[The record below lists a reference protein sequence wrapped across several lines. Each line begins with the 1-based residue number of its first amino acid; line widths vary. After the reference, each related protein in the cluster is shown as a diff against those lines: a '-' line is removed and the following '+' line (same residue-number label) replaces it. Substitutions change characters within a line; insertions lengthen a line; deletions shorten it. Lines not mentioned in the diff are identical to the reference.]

1 MSEVRDVVAAASQL
15 TDAEF
20 LEVVRAVAA
29 GRPGLG
35 ALLAAVD
42 VGAAVPAEDPVTAE
56 VVPHFAPG
64 VPEPDYT
71 AGGVPEP
78 DYTAGGV
85 PEPDYTAGGVP
96 EPDYTAGGVPT
107 FDRVRDRIENRF
119 GTAMGSS
126 ELAHESPSGQSLDE
140 AWEAREK
147 AGKAKLDEIRRSL
160 GKQ

>member
-1 MSEVRDVVAAASQL
+1 MAEVRDVVAAASEL

-20 LEVVRAVAA
+20 LAVVRAVAA

-42 VGAAVPAEDPVTAE
+42 VGSAVPTEDPVTAE
-56 VVPHFAPG
+56 SVLDTTPRL
-64 VPEPDYT
+64 
-71 AGGVPEP
+71 
-78 DYTAGGV
+78 
-85 PEPDYTAGGVP
+85 P

-107 FDRVRDRIENRF
+107 FDRVRDRIEERV
-119 GTAMGSS
+119 GTAIGSE
-126 ELAHESPSGQSLDE
+126 ELAHESPSGRSVDE
-140 AWEAREK
+140 QWEARKK

>member
-1 MSEVRDVVAAASQL
+1 MTEVRDVVAAASQL

-20 LEVVRAVAA
+20 LQVVRAVAA

-42 VGAAVPAEDPVTAE
+42 VGAAIPAEDPVTAE
-56 VVPHFAPG
+56 VVPHVVPG

-71 AGGVPEP
+71 P
-78 DYTAGGV
+78 
-85 PEPDYTAGGVP
+85 
-96 EPDYTAGGVPT
+96 GGVPT
-107 FDRVRDRIENRF
+107 FDRVRERIEGRF
-119 GTAMGSS
+119 GTATGSS
-126 ELAHESPSGQSLDE
+126 ELAHDSPPGQSLEE
-140 AWEAREK
+140 AWEKREK

>member
-1 MSEVRDVVAAASQL
+1 MTEVRDVVAAASQL

-42 VGAAVPAEDPVTAE
+42 VGAAIPAEDPVTAE
-56 VVPHFAPG
+56 VVPHVVPG

-71 AGGVPEP
+71 S
-78 DYTAGGV
+78 
-85 PEPDYTAGGVP
+85 
-96 EPDYTAGGVPT
+96 GGVPT
-107 FDRVRDRIENRF
+107 FDRVRERIEGRF

-126 ELAHESPSGQSLDE
+126 GLAHDSPSGRSLED
-140 AWEAREK
+140 AWEKREK

>member
-1 MSEVRDVVAAASQL
+1 MAEVRDVVAAASEL

-20 LEVVRAVAA
+20 LAVVRAVAA

-42 VGAAVPAEDPVTAE
+42 VGSAVPTEDPVTAE
-56 VVPHFAPG
+56 IVPDTTPRL
-64 VPEPDYT
+64 
-71 AGGVPEP
+71 
-78 DYTAGGV
+78 
-85 PEPDYTAGGVP
+85 P

-107 FDRVRDRIENRF
+107 FDRVRDRIEERV
-119 GTAMGSS
+119 GTAIGSE
-126 ELAHESPSGQSLDE
+126 ELAHESPSGRSVDE
-140 AWEAREK
+140 QWEARKK